1 MIDPNDL
8 IRPVGALL
16 LVIGL
21 IVLVGWIQRRLEA
34 RRLGPGARRSRLEVL
49 AQRPLDQRHRVVLLR
64 CDRQEHLVVV
74 GPSGCTPLAMP
85 GSAGARPLR
94 GPATAAGEES
104 VAEIIPPP
112 REPP

>member
-1 MIDPNDL
+1 MIDPGDL
-8 IRPVGALL
+8 VRPIGALL

-21 IVLVGWIQRRLEA
+21 ILLVGWIQRRLES
-34 RRLGPGARRSRLEVL
+34 RRLGPGGRRSRLEVL

-64 CDRQEHLVVV
+64 CDRQEHLVVL

-85 GSAGARPLR
+85 GGAGRCASRGADEALAGA
-94 GPATAAGEES
+94 
-104 VAEIIPPP
+104 IIPPP